1 MMHKPPIQS
10 ESAPPPESTPLESTP
25 PAPPPTPASPPPKS
39 TPPALPPTPASPPAA
54 EPNLAAR
61 GWAAG
66 QFLVALTLTVGF
78 LVYLLFNPFEPP
90 IEPVERVKPP
100 AEVVSIIGPG
110 LIRVVPGSPFDEKI
124 QVVEVRTVPLTE
136 PMLTVSG
143 RVVASLRPTPG
154 KRGVAWQFDT
164 PESLAAFTD
173 WEKAQADIAFHE
185 KQLEQIQALV
195 KTRVQAQREL
205 VQRLE
210 KLVALGTD
218 TPKDLTAERAN
229 LMQIEITGRQE
240 IFQAETAVRVARR
253 EEATQV
259 RKLHQLGL
267 DIELL
272 QAVGPEVD
280 IVMADVPEGRLKQV
294 RINQGCTAR
303 FFAVPNERFEGRVK
317 SIAPTLSTE
326 RRTLRLLFTIDDPD
340 DKLRPGM
347 FAEIGLG
354 TDQRDALL
362 VPADAVLHIGRADY
376 VLVADAP
383 DTWRVTEVVVGEALR
398 NDVEILNGLQPG
410 MRLVGSGAI
419 LLKPLVMRALRPT
432 SLTDGAKP

>member
-1 MMHKPPIQS
+1 
-10 ESAPPPESTPLESTP
+10 
-25 PAPPPTPASPPPKS
+25 
-39 TPPALPPTPASPPAA
+39 
-54 EPNLAAR
+54 
-61 GWAAG
+61 
-66 QFLVALTLTVGF
+66 
-78 LVYLLFNPFEPP
+78 
-90 IEPVERVKPP
+90 
-100 AEVVSIIGPG
+100 
-110 LIRVVPGSPFDEKI
+110 
-124 QVVEVRTVPLTE
+124 
-136 PMLTVSG
+136 
-143 RVVASLRPTPG
+143 
-154 KRGVAWQFDT
+154 
-164 PESLAAFTD
+164 
-173 WEKAQADIAFHE
+173 
-185 KQLEQIQALV
+185 
-195 KTRVQAQREL
+195 
-205 VQRLE
+205 
-210 KLVALGTD
+210 
-218 TPKDLTAERAN
+218 
-229 LMQIEITGRQE
+229 
-240 IFQAETAVRVARR
+240 
-253 EEATQV
+253 
-259 RKLHQLGL
+259 
-267 DIELL
+267 
-272 QAVGPEVD
+272 
-280 IVMADVPEGRLKQV
+280 V